1 MIKIAGH
8 WEIDYMVP
16 LVESYFWSWPIR
28 DFGLAEWLMCP
39 VSGIKNPEK
48 RVNLTEFP
56 DYKTMLS
63 SCADLQRVFLEP
75 RTNHQNPDT
84 IWLHDFEHPKDCVYV
99 FGSNHYN
106 PTLSN
111 KREQDVVVSIKTVQ
125 DKGVIWANQCM
136 LLVLYDRM
144 IKSCQ

>member
-16 LVESYFWSWPIR
+16 LVESYFWSWPLR
-28 DFGLAEWLMCP
+28 DFEVTEWLMCP
-39 VSGIKNPEK
+39 VSGIKNPEQ

-56 DYKTMLS
+56 DYKTMLG
-63 SCADLQRVFLEP
+63 SCENLKRVFLEP
-75 RTNHQNPDT
+75 RTNHQNPNT

-106 PTLSN
+106 PSLSH
-111 KREQDVVVSIKTVQ
+111 KRKQDVAVSIKTVQ
-125 DKGVIWANQCM
+125 DKGVIWANQCAF
-136 LLVLYDRM
+136 LVLYDRR
-144 IKSCQ
+144 IKPWR

>member
-16 LVESYFWSWPIR
+16 LVESYFWSWPLR
-28 DFGLAEWLMCP
+28 DFEVVEWLMCP
-39 VSGIKNPEK
+39 VSGIRNPEQ

-56 DYKTMLS
+56 DYKSMLG
-63 SCADLQRVFLEP
+63 SCEDLKRVFLEP

-84 IWLHDFEHPKDCVYV
+84 IWLHDFEHPEDCVYV

-106 PTLSN
+106 PTLSH
-111 KREQDVVVSIKTVQ
+111 KREQDMVVSIKTVQ
-125 DKGVIWANQCM
+125 DKGVIWANQCAV
-136 LLVLYDRM
+136 LVLYDRM
-144 IKSCQ
+144 IKSWQ